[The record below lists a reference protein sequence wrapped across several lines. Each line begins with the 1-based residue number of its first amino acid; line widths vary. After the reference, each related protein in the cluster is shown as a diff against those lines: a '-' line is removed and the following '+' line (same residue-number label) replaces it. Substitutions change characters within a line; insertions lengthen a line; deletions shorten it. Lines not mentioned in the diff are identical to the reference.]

1 MRLGILLLLIL
12 AVPAQAVAQEVE
24 QPVMEEQ
31 ADSDTGDAA
40 EPTLVWP
47 PPFQPSEDIGAD
59 SPVSFP
65 SDI

>member
-1 MRLGILLLLIL
+1 MMIRILLVLVL
-12 AVPAQAVAQEVE
+12 AVSAQAVAQEPE

-31 ADSDTGDAA
+31 ADRDTGHAA

-65 SDI
+65 TDI